1 MGLSG
6 VVGVVVWGKIST
18 SISLPPQRV
27 EAACQTAFLEAQSI
41 LTLQRM
47 YPAMLR
53 GGKVGLR
60 AARGRVRAVTMVCS
74 LPGQNWEFSQFL

>member
-18 SISLPPQRV
+18 RISLPPPRV

-41 LTLQRM
+41 LTPQHM

-53 GGKVGLR
+53 GGKVELR
-60 AARGRVRAVTMVCS
+60 AAWGQVRPVRMVCS
-74 LPGQNWEFSQFL
+74 LPGQNWEFSRCL